1 MTPADGKTQLQRL
14 LVVYQRVGEV
24 LYGSVYPLR
33 VNTTQTT
40 GEIPLGEWKSP
51 FVVSKQLGE
60 HEIIYGSVLHHM
72 HEAVRPI
79 IRMEADQRGL
89 ATSLPSKVR
98 ASMVASRS
106 GNRILYTS
114 PTIEFPAAFLNRQDE
129 IIKDAVLLSAL
140 PMRTLLEMFS
150 GKGNRLVPTY
160 DYEGN
165 PTGGVRLQRLFHALN
180 HHRYCVVSRE
190 FVHDIFSDED
200 TPGLP
205 NLFGTKIKVEELLD
219 AVFGFLE
226 AITVND
232 LVGML
237 RGRLEKLTID
247 SAPRDIIFAHQNVY
261 ALTELVRSRL
271 EDEAFSPFVNYLFSR
286 FTADESR
293 EIQAAGDETA
303 VILERL
309 FTAPRF
315 KLGPDLDAKVIEMSI
330 TINDKQEQFE
340 FSLAEFF
347 EQLTAT
353 CGNSPIIPVERLR
366 QRIEDLSY
374 SS

>member
-1 MTPADGKTQLQRL
+1 MTPGDEETQLKRL
-14 LVVYQRVGEV
+14 LVIYRRVGEV

-33 VNTTQTT
+33 VDTTQTT
-40 GEIPLGEWKSP
+40 GEIPLGEWESP

-79 IRMEADQRGL
+79 IRMGAHQRDL
-89 ATSLPSKVR
+89 AASLPSEVR

-106 GNRILYTS
+106 GNQIIYTS
-114 PTIEFPAAFLNRQDE
+114 PAIEFPAAFLHRQDE
-129 IIKDAVLLSAL
+129 IVKDAVMLSAL

-150 GKGNRLVPTY
+150 GRGNRQVPTY

-165 PTGGVRLQRLFHALN
+165 STGSVRLQRLFHALD
-180 HHRYCVVSRE
+180 HHRYCLVSGE

-200 TPGLP
+200 TPGLL

-219 AVFGFLE
+219 AVIGFLE
-226 AITVND
+226 EVTVND
-232 LVGML
+232 FVGML
-237 RGRLEKLTID
+237 RGRLEKLTVD

-271 EDEAFSPFVNYLFSR
+271 GDEAFSPFVNYLFGR

-293 EIQAAGDETA
+293 KIEAAGDETA
-303 VILERL
+303 VTLERL
-309 FTAPRF
+309 FTAPGF
-315 KLGPDLDAKVIEMSI
+315 KLGPDLDNKVIEMSI
-330 TINDKQEQFE
+330 TINDKQERFE
-340 FSLAEFF
+340 FGLAEFLR
-347 EQLTAT
+347 QLTVT
-353 CGNSPIIPVERLR
+353 CGKSPLIPVERLR

-374 SS
+374 FG

>member
-1 MTPADGKTQLQRL
+1 MTSADERTQLERL
-14 LVVYQRVGEV
+14 LVVYRRVGEV

-33 VNTTQTT
+33 VDTTQTT
-40 GEIPLGEWKSP
+40 GEIPLGKWEAP

-60 HEIIYGSVLHHM
+60 HEIIYGSVLYHI
-72 HEAVRPI
+72 HEAARPI
-79 IRMEADQRGL
+79 IRMESHQRDL
-89 ATSLPSKVR
+89 ANSLPSELR

-106 GNRILYTS
+106 GKQVIYTS
-114 PTIEFPAAFLNRQDE
+114 PTIEFPAAFLHRRDE

-165 PTGGVRLQRLFHALN
+165 PTGGVRLQRLFHALD
-180 HHRYCVVSRE
+180 HHRYCMISGE

-205 NLFGTKIKVEELLD
+205 NLFGTKIKVEDLLA
-219 AVFGFLE
+219 AVFSFVEEL
-226 AITVND
+226 TVND

-237 RGRLEKLTID
+237 RGRLEKLTVD
-247 SAPRDIIFAHQNVY
+247 SAPRDVIFAHQNVY
-261 ALTELVRSRL
+261 ALTELVRPRL

-286 FTADESR
+286 FTVDESQ
-293 EIQAAGDETA
+293 EIEAAGDDT
-303 VILERL
+303 VVTLERL

-315 KLGPDLDAKVIEMSI
+315 KLGPDLDTKVIEMSI

-347 EQLTAT
+347 GQLTAA
-353 CGNSPIIPVERLR
+353 CGKDQIISTERLR
-366 QRIEDLSY
+366 RRIEDLSCAG
-374 SS
+374 